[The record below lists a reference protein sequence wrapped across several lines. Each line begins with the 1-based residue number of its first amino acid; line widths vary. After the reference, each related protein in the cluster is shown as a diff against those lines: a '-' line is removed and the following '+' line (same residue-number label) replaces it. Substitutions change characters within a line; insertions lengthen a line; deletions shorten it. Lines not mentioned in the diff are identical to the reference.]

1 MLAMNDRIIF
11 MHIVWLQCK
20 DWTHLGAIEKHIP
33 QTPPTKITRLTFPL
47 PTLSCLLSFPSP
59 FKSQEDLSLSLS
71 FFLSI
76 YLSLSFSIFLSLF
89 LSLSLSLNHR
99 NLWLRYGQYGFE
111 TSFERWPLG
120 HSDHSPDYARQGK
133 RNYRYQLIIT
143 IVDSIQFVKP
153 SLKRKLLSKVF
164 E

>member
-1 MLAMNDRIIF
+1 MSQIESWTKFQQNFENRRRKFPFLISTINDRIIF
-11 MHIVWLQCK
+11 VHIVWLQCK

-59 FKSQEDLSLSLS
+59 FKSQEDLSLS
-71 FFLSI
+71 I
-76 YLSLSFSIFLSLF
+76 YLSF
-89 LSLSLSLNHR
+89 SLSLNHR

-120 HSDHSPDYARQGK
+120 HSDHSSDYARQGK
-133 RNYRYQLIIT
+133 QNYRYQ
-143 IVDSIQFVKP
+143 
-153 SLKRKLLSKVF
+153 
-164 E
+164 